1 MEGTNDTT
9 DYYYNSD
16 NSTDDHDDGQPGNR
30 RSGKGNGN
38 RTHGANLRDDVTGN
52 VAQLLFGSAI
62 VTVGSRGIVAQI
74 ASLEIVSGID
84 SNIELDASASA
95 DLDNNNQLGPLQVI
109 NVSIQSEN

>member
-16 NSTDDHDDGQPGNR
+16 NSTDDHDHADYGQPGNR

-38 RTHGANLRDDVTGN
+38 RKHGANLRDDVTGN

-84 SNIELDASASA
+84 SNIELDASASV

-109 NVSIQSEN
+109 S